1 VVTTASPAA
10 APSLDAAR
18 AAAEAVCDPEL
29 PMLTLAD
36 LGVLRDVRIED
47 DGSVTAVLTPTYSGC
62 PALAEMRADLDAAL
76 RGAGFAE
83 VGIRTE
89 LDPPWSTDD
98 ITAEGRRKLAEAGI
112 APPGPAP
119 RRSSGPIPVT
129 LTVRPSAGSGAGT
142 SAGTSTVHCPHC
154 GSPDT
159 EETSRFGATACKALR
174 RCRACREPFEQVKE
188 I

>member
-1 VVTTASPAA
+1 
-10 APSLDAAR
+10 
-18 AAAEAVCDPEL
+18 
-29 PMLTLAD
+29 MLTLAD
-36 LGVLRDVRIED
+36 LGVLRDVRLED

-76 RGAGFAE
+76 RSVGFAT
-83 VGIRTE
+83 VHVRTE
-89 LDPPWSTDD
+89 LSPPWSTDD

-112 APPGPAP
+112 APPGRAP
-119 RRSSGPIPVT
+119 RRSTGPIPVT
-129 LTVRPSAGSGAGT
+129 LTVRPDSA
-142 SAGTSTVHCPHC
+142 VRCPQC

>member
-1 VVTTASPAA
+1 MSATARPA
-10 APSLDAAR
+10 LDAGLDAALDDAR
-18 AAAEAVCDPEL
+18 AAAESVCDPEL

-47 DGSVTAVLTPTYSGC
+47 DGAVTAVLTPTYSGC

-76 RGAGFAE
+76 RSAGFST
-83 VGIRTE
+83 VHVRTE
-89 LDPPWSTDD
+89 LSPPWSTDD
-98 ITAEGRRKLAEAGI
+98 ITAEGRRKLAESGI
-112 APPGPAP
+112 APPGRAP
-119 RRSSGPIPVT
+119 RRSGGPIPVT
-129 LTVRPSAGSGAGT
+129 LTLGPRTTRTEDAVR
-142 SAGTSTVHCPHC
+142 CPRC